1 MTEMLETKN
10 AQFDYFIYPVL
21 VLAHLSMQCPECTV
35 SIAVVH
41 PQLVYLQFSNSSY
54 AILS

>member
-1 MTEMLETKN
+1 MTEMVETKN

-21 VLAHLSMQCPECTV
+21 ILAHLSMQCPECTV